1 MSNEKRAFI
10 EKLTGKLLENSFNN
24 GIFVKIVDMTNK
36 EEIAI
41 CRSKTETMGLIRKN
55 YSIKVSE
62 VAIQNRLKG
71 KIITPYKGRFMF
83 YYATDEEVKRYLEDN
98 KAS

>member
-1 MSNEKRAFI
+1 MSNEEKALI

-24 GIFVKIVDMTNK
+24 GIFVRIVDIANK

-41 CRSKTETMGLIRKN
+41 CRSKTETMGLIQKN

-62 VAIQNRLKG
+62 GAIQNRLNG
-71 KIITPYKGRFMF
+71 KVTTPYKGRFMF
-83 YYATDEEVKRYLEDN
+83 YYATDEEVKKYLEES
-98 KAS
+98 KVS